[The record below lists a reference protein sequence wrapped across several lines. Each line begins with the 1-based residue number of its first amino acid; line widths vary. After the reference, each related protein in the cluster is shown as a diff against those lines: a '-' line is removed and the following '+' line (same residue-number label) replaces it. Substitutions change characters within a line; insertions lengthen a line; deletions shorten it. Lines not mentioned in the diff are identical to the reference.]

1 MKTVYAFKY
10 SDNTWSYSEAEAAIP
25 SGITTSF
32 PYTFT
37 DLSAKEEEYFSSDL
51 ITYNEGSKT
60 ITFNHSKFDSEVKNV
75 IYIDETTTEGQLEE
89 CYIKRRRS
97 YESVEDQLDLLYHDI
112 KNGNLNTSGQWYVGI
127 TSVKTAHPKPS

>member
-10 SDNTWSYSEAEAAIP
+10 SDNTWAYSEAEAAIP

>member
-37 DLSAKEEEYFSSDL
+37 DLSAKEEEFFSSDL

-97 YESVEDQLDLLYHDI
+97 YGSVESQLDLLYHDI

>member
-1 MKTVYAFKY
+1 MKTVYACKH
-10 SDNTWSYSEAEAAIP
+10 SDNTWFYTESEASIP

-37 DLSAKEEEYFSSDL
+37 DLSSEEEEYFSSDL
-51 ITYNEGSKT
+51 LTYNEESKT

-75 IYIDETTTEGQLEE
+75 VYIDETTTEGQLEE
-89 CYIKRRRS
+89 CYTKRRNS
-97 YESVEDQLDLLYHDI
+97 YGSVESQLDLLYHDI

-127 TSVKTAHPKPS
+127 TSVKESYPKPS